1 MKITAE
7 YNSIDALKEFAAEF
21 TKKNYEVVK

>member
-7 YNSIDALKEFAAEF
+7 FNSIDELKEFAADF